1 MTESD
6 TLRRW
11 RLALGR
17 PEGDDPAG
25 GSLSADDLAMDRAL
39 TDLYDAGNERSGG
52 MGASSPKVARWLGD
66 IRKYF
71 PSSVVRV
78 LQQDAMERLGLTRLL
93 TEPELLSTLE
103 PDVHLAARLVAL
115 GSAIPDRTRSTA
127 RDVVRRVVADLEKR
141 LGDPL
146 RKAVR
151 GSLLRGT
158 RNRRP
163 RPSEIDWDRT
173 IRDNL
178 RNWQADRGL
187 LVVDRVTGHARRSR
201 ALRDVVLCLDQSGS
215 MASSVVYAGVFG
227 AVLAS
232 LPSLRTT
239 VLAFDTQVVDL
250 TESLQDPVD
259 LLFGIQLGGG
269 TDIDRAL
276 AFCQSR
282 VTNPSKTIVVL
293 VSDLFE
299 GGDRDSM
306 LRRAAHLV
314 GSGVRVIALLALSD
328 EGSPAYDH
336 STAAAFAS
344 LGIPAFACTPDRFPE
359 LMARA
364 IEGRDLSDLAVG

>member
-1 MTESD
+1 MTDSD
-6 TLRRW
+6 ILRRW

-17 PEGDDPAG
+17 PDGDDPAAG
-25 GSLSADDLAMDRAL
+25 RLSADDLAMDRAL
-39 TDLYDAGNERSGG
+39 TDLYDAEHERSGG
-52 MGASSPKVARWLGD
+52 LGASSPKVARWLGD

-71 PSSVVRV
+71 PSPVVRV
-78 LQQDAMERLGLTRLL
+78 LQQDAMDRLGLTRLL

-127 RDVVRRVVADLEKR
+127 RQVVRRVVEDLEKR
-141 LGDPL
+141 LGEPL
-146 RKAVR
+146 RSAVR
-151 GSLLRGT
+151 GSLLRGR

-178 RNWQADRGL
+178 RNWQADRRL
-187 LVVDRVTGHARRSR
+187 LVVDHATGHARRGRS
-201 ALRDVVLCLDQSGS
+201 LRDVILCLDQSGS

-232 LPSLRTT
+232 LPALNTT

-250 TESLQDPVD
+250 TESLRDPVD

-276 AFCQSR
+276 ACCQAR

-328 EGSPAYDH
+328 DGSPAYDH
-336 STAAAFAS
+336 DTAAAFAS

-359 LMARA
+359 LLARA
-364 IEGRDLSDLAVG
+364 IERRDLSDLATP